1 VTMINLYYSLHTVAT
16 FCFAISIIYA
26 LTLLLIMETSHGQD
40 AMDISHALGVGIYW
54 PITNFVVGI
63 LLLLVALF
71 VKGYHDVSFWV
82 WLLGIAIITL
92 ILVVYCAFLGAAVQ
106 AQWDVMDHRLRDPA
120 GTEQTAPESLRQTPV
135 PGDFVMGSAF
145 GCGTLHE
152 VNDLKLVQEWITQLP
167 EIDETTKQRMCS
179 VFQEDLVDVEALVE
193 LTVDDFLR
201 LGVSKIGWQKKLLR
215 KAKQE
220 MVLRGTVVVGM

>member
-1 VTMINLYYSLHTVAT
+1 MRICVCT
-16 FCFAISIIYA
+16 
-26 LTLLLIMETSHGQD
+26 
-40 AMDISHALGVGIYW
+40 GVGIHW
-54 PITNFVVGI
+54 PITNFILGI
-63 LLLLVALF
+63 LFLLVALF

-82 WLLGIAIITL
+82 WLLGIAIIALML
-92 ILVVYCAFLGAAVQ
+92 IVYAAFLGAAVQ
-106 AQWDVMDHRLRDPA
+106 AQWDVMDHRLR
-120 GTEQTAPESLRQTPV
+120 GLRQTPV
-135 PGDFVMGSAF
+135 AGDLVVGSAF
-145 GCGTLHE
+145 GCGALHE

-167 EIDETTKQRMCS
+167 EIDETTKQRMCT

-193 LTVDDFLR
+193 LTVDDLLR